1 MSKTISPQQGKTKE
15 RLDTMP
21 EPLRAIQCYKNRDY
35 AGIKSANKIGKVVF
49 PTESIRYNVEIG
61 RASDEGLG

>member
-1 MSKTISPQQGKTKE
+1 MSKTISPQQGKAKE

-21 EPLRAIQCYKNRDY
+21 EPLKAIQCYKERNY